1 VDSRRKRIIFRSQHR
16 GMVETDWFLGRFA
29 ERFISDMTD
38 VQLDRFEAL
47 LDVGDN
53 DVFSWVS
60 GREPVPPDYQ
70 NDVMDLLIDFNHR
83 R

>member
-1 VDSRRKRIIFRSQHR
+1 
-16 GMVETDWFLGRFA
+16 VETDWFLGRFA